1 MLDIQGVSGGQVDNY
16 AWSELLG
23 RHSMIFLVF
32 GEITGYGSAYTFVML
47 LPLGDK
53 TQSDQNFKLN
63 LFQRARKSTFDFIM
77 KEKKNSLP
85 SKLEDELDVKEHTCV
100 KIRDFNDVFQ
110 YIGGW
115 GPFQV
120 RIYSFV
126 HLKYKIN

>member
-53 TQSDQNFKLN
+53 TQSDPNFN
-63 LFQRARKSTFDFIM
+63 
-77 KEKKNSLP
+77 
-85 SKLEDELDVKEHTCV
+85 
-100 KIRDFNDVFQ
+100 KIYFREPGN
-110 YIGGW
+110 
-115 GPFQV
+115 P
-120 RIYSFV
+120 
-126 HLKYKIN
+126 HLTS

>member
-1 MLDIQGVSGGQVDNY
+1 
-16 AWSELLG
+16 
-23 RHSMIFLVF
+23 
-32 GEITGYGSAYTFVML
+32 
-47 LPLGDK
+47 
-53 TQSDQNFKLN
+53 
-63 LFQRARKSTFDFIM
+63 M

-120 RIYSFV
+120 SFTV
-126 HLKYKIN
+126 LFILSTK